1 MANTATALFVD
12 RHAAHMAVEQLVQ
25 AGFPRDAISVAMS
38 EDTHEREFAA
48 APRSDHS
55 GVHPNRQAGVL
66 GAIAAG
72 LVVFAAPGTYALRVG
87 GPLVTL
93 LLRASGLVAAL
104 MTVGLTAHDA
114 RVVAEELSHGSI
126 VIGVHATH
134 DLVPVASQLLE
145 LSGGVALQAA

>member
-1 MANTATALFVD
+1 MANTATALFLD

-25 AGFPRDAISVAMS
+25 AGFPRDSISVAMS
-38 EDTHEREFAA
+38 EDTHEREFG
-48 APRSDHS
+48 APRSDRS
-55 GVHPNRQAGVL
+55 GVHPNRPAGVL

-114 RVVAEELSHGSI
+114 RVVADELSHGSI
-126 VIGVHATH
+126 VIGVHAGH